1 MLSGTCNHEV
11 AFLVIFELR
20 HLLAHVCYINF
31 LLSMS
36 LSKIYKLE
44 EGVLVTVTGLR
55 DVYNKGLFF
64 VSYLS
69 NYVYSYLK
77 RTIGLRLVSVF

>member
-1 MLSGTCNHEV
+1 MFGT
-11 AFLVIFELR
+11 
-20 HLLAHVCYINF
+20 YINF

-36 LSKIYKLE
+36 LSKINKLISAITIRR
-44 EGVLVTVTGLR
+44 GVLVTVTGLR

-69 NYVYSYLK
+69 NYVYCYLK